1 MIPIN
6 KKRIILSDML
16 RSDRAAD
23 AYLELSR
30 EYDDVSVSELLKSI
44 GFDVETAGLYKK
56 RISHYVDGDSFNFDF
71 INDLKNRVST
81 FSTKFTK
88 YKNIRDNAD
97 AFDDIVVDECF
108 DVENTLKTVRINSN
122 INYVM
127 PEEYKL
133 CNVDFSNFGL
143 QYFKGL
149 IINDGR
155 TVPYVLNYAY
165 KCSVC
170 EEMYYFDKEPMS
182 KKCSKCRANLNYSS
196 NDSSVITMHACKV
209 MVRNQSRDCVSLFEL
224 PQGYVDIAGIPT
236 MEENDFGIFALACA
250 KPNRVPIDVTFY
262 DGRDRLLQM
271 IDIIDKHH
279 NDVIKKHILGLIHYK
294 MAMILS
300 RFAVVCNDPTMNVL
314 VIGDPGTGK
323 TYTGRLYSYALAEY
337 AKVQDMSRLSLPG
350 FLGSADEM
358 KFFGQ
363 KVSVVQPGIVERNE
377 MVVLDEF
384 FDRSN
389 TELNKMKSSLSEATI
404 SSELHGNRRSVR
416 KQASVIGTAN
426 ISNFHLR
433 RVVERQLT
441 MIGDIGAMN
450 LSSIKNMND
459 NLKDEYTIEG
469 LNWRDGEPLALLDRF
484 PIIFYME
491 SDEIESDDI
500 DINLLSGDDDKMDE
514 TVLHDLIYIEEIKE
528 YMLECAK
535 IEFVVDDFHVN
546 AVKTIIKLFF
556 KERGNNTFEFGD
568 NIHSKQRF
576 RKFVDKIMRYH
587 SMLNGRDKNTPET
600 VEWMKKFY
608 KYTCNFFPV
617 SKLVWDEEIVK
628 PKEEDVTIAD
638 NIVSKVE
645 NYSILSR
652 EFSFDDCVSAMSMSG
667 VSAKDVKKSLD
678 VLVEYGKL
686 DYIPPTEY
694 KVK

>member
-1 MIPIN
+1 M
-6 KKRIILSDML
+6 ILSDML
-16 RSDRAAD
+16 RSNRAAD
-23 AYLELSR
+23 AYIKLSS
-30 EYDDVSVSELLKSI
+30 EYEDVSVSELLKSI
-44 GFDVETAGLYKK
+44 GFDLDTAKLYTK
-56 RISHYVDGDSFNFDF
+56 RISHYVTGDSFNFDF
-71 INDLKNRVST
+71 INDLKNRVSL
-81 FSTKFTK
+81 FSDKFTK

-97 AFDDIVVDECF
+97 AFDSILVDGCF
-108 DVENTLKTVRINSN
+108 DVENTLKTIRLNSN

-127 PEEYKL
+127 PEEYEISD
-133 CNVDFSNFGL
+133 VDFSNFNL

-155 TVPYVLNYAY
+155 TIPYVLSYAY
-165 KCSVC
+165 KCNTC
-170 EEMYYFDKEPMS
+170 DDTIYFDNEPPS
-182 KKCSKCRANLNYSS
+182 KKCPRCRNNMQYTSVDS
-196 NDSSVITMHACKV
+196 NVITMHACKI
-209 MVRNQSRDCVSLFEL
+209 MIRNQSRDCVSLFEM
-224 PQGYVDIAGIPT
+224 PQGYVDVAGIPT
-236 MEENDFGIFALACA
+236 MEEGDFGVFALACS
-250 KPNRVPIDVTFY
+250 KPARVPVDVTFV

-271 IDIIDKHH
+271 IDIIDNHH
-279 NDVIKKHILGLIHYK
+279 MGVINKKILGLDHYK

-300 RFAVVCNDPTMNVL
+300 RFAVVCNDPTMNIL
-314 VIGDPGTGK
+314 AIGDPGTGK

-389 TELNKMKSSLSEATI
+389 SELNKMKSSLSEATI

-433 RVVERQLT
+433 RVVERQLSA
-441 MIGDIGAMN
+441 MGDLAKMN
-450 LSSIKNMND
+450 VSSIKNMENG
-459 NLKDEYTIEG
+459 LKDEFCIEG

-491 SDEIESDDI
+491 SDEIASDDI

-514 TVLHDLIYIEEIKE
+514 TVLHDLIYIKEIKD
-528 YMLECAK
+528 YMIGCSK
-535 IEFVVDDFHVN
+535 IDFVVDDFHLS
-546 AVKTIIKLFF
+546 AVKNIIKTFF
-556 KERGNNTFEFGD
+556 KEKGDNDYEFGD
-568 NIHSKQRF
+568 NIHSRQRF

-587 SMLNGRDKNTPET
+587 SMLNGRDRNTPET
-600 VEWMKKFY
+600 IEWMKKFY

-617 SKLVWDEEIVK
+617 SKLNWNEDK
-628 PKEEDVTIAD
+628 PKKNIDDDVSVGESVVTEVGNYAELVREFDLNGCVSSMAMKGISKSD
-638 NIVSKVE
+638 VSKAL
-645 NYSILSR
+645 NI
-652 EFSFDDCVSAMSMSG
+652 
-667 VSAKDVKKSLD
+667 
-678 VLVEYGKL
+678 LVEYGKVEH
-686 DYIPPTEY
+686 IPPTEY
-694 KVK
+694 KVR